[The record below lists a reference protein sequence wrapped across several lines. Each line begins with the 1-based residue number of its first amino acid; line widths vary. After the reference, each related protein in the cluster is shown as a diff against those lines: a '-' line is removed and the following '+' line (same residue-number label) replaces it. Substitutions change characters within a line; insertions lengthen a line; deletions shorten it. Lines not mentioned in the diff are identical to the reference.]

1 MKEENIEPKRL
12 VEACQKVCQIDDNY
26 ITCIDYIL
34 ASTEFEEFYEMMV
47 DYKKIF
53 DFEFQENTELND
65 IIYK

>member
-12 VEACQKVCQIDDNY
+12 VDACKRIYQIDENY
-26 ITCIDYIL
+26 ITCINYVL

-53 DFEFQENTELND
+53 AYEFQENTELND
-65 IIYK
+65 IINK